1 MTQWPTPM
9 GVFKM
14 ACPQMLTKMVT
25 EGTADSE
32 LFEPAAVMELRV
44 AFAGSG

>member
-1 MTQWPTPM
+1 MV
-9 GVFKM
+9 VFKID
-14 ACPQMLTKMVT
+14 CPEMLTKTVT